1 MMKELWKSLLWPFS
15 LLFSLAV
22 RIRLLL
28 YRWGILKQ
36 QRLDGI
42 VVSVGNL
49 TAGGTGKTPM
59 VIWLAKHLASAG
71 QPVAV
76 LTRGYRSVELPA
88 DLDPAK
94 KARQV
99 SDEVVVMESHL
110 GDRVPIGLGKDRYRA
125 GRELE
130 QKGVKWFVLDD
141 GFQHLRLG
149 RDADVVLIDGIDPFG
164 GGLLLPA
171 GRLRE
176 PISSLRRA
184 DVVVITRTAHDRA
197 LEEELRRRTAAPIFY
212 AQTELL
218 SLMRVFPGAPRPA
231 NDRER
236 EAKFF
241 AFCATGNPPAFFAD
255 LARWDLALAGTAR
268 FPDHYRFTQRRI
280 NELEEFA
287 AEMGAKAMICT
298 EKDML
303 NLGGLKFTRFPVFTC
318 RIAMRPNDPAGL
330 WQTLVEI
337 IERRRGKPV

>member
-15 LLFSLAV
+15 LLFGLGV

-28 YRWGILKQ
+28 YRRGILKQ

-59 VIWLAKHLASAG
+59 VIWLASQLASAG
-71 QPVAV
+71 QAVAV

-88 DLDPAK
+88 DLDPEK

-110 GDRVPIGLGKDRYRA
+110 GDRVPIGIGKDRFRA

-130 QKGVKWFVLDD
+130 RKGVKWFVLDD

-184 DVVVITRTAHDRA
+184 DVVVITRTDSDRE
-197 LEEELRRRTAAPIFY
+197 LEKELRRRTAAPIFY

-236 EAKFF
+236 GAKFF

-255 LARWDLALAGTAR
+255 LERWELSVAGTAR

-280 NELEEFA
+280 NELEQFA
-287 AEMGAKAMICT
+287 EEMGAKAMICT
-298 EKDML
+298 EKDLL
-303 NLGGLKFTRFPVFTC
+303 NLGGLKFSKFPVFSC
-318 RIAMRPNDPAGL
+318 RIAMRPADPAGL

>member
-1 MMKELWKSLLWPFS
+1 MMRELWKSLLWPFS
-15 LLFSLAV
+15 LLFRLGV
-22 RIRLLL
+22 WIRLLL
-28 YRWGILKQ
+28 YRWGIFKQ

-59 VIWLAKHLASAG
+59 VIWLASQLASAG
-71 QPVAV
+71 QKVAV

-88 DLDPAK
+88 DLDPEK

-110 GDRVPIGLGKDRYRA
+110 GDRVPIGIGKDRYRA

-141 GFQHLRLG
+141 GFQHLHLA
-149 RDADVVLIDGIDPFG
+149 RDADVVLVDGIDPFG

-171 GRLRE
+171 GKLRE

-184 DVVVITRTAHDRA
+184 DVVVITRTDSDPL
-197 LEEELRRRTAAPIFY
+197 LEKELRRRTAAPIFY

-218 SLMRVFPGAPRPA
+218 NLMRVFPGAPRQA

-236 EAKFF
+236 GANFY
-241 AFCATGNPPAFFAD
+241 AFCATGNPAAFFGD
-255 LARWDLALAGTAR
+255 LNRWGLAVAGTAQ

-280 NELEEFA
+280 NELEQFA
-287 AEMGAKAMICT
+287 EEMGAKAMICT
-298 EKDML
+298 EKDLL
-303 NLGGLKFTRFPVFTC
+303 NLGGLKFSKFPVFSC
-318 RIAMRPNDPAGL
+318 RIAMRPADPAGL
-330 WQTLVEI
+330 WKTLVEI